1 MVYISSSLA
10 HFILTLTIVRYI
22 YILAAGPRK
31 FEVLSAIL
39 ESGRE
44 SFLLHNVCQKY
55 LSFMWMEKG
64 FMVYSLN
71 LFIYLIFHVLFN
83 IYVMLVRG
91 AIARGIYCA
100 NFFYLFVDKPVLIN
114 RLYQS

>member
-1 MVYISSSLA
+1 MYISSSLA

-83 IYVMLVRG
+83 VYVMLVRG
-91 AIARGIYCA
+91 YIGGIYCA
-100 NFFYLFVDKPVLIN
+100 NFFYLFV
-114 RLYQS
+114 